1 MRARCA
7 IALAA
12 VAATLAGAGAA
23 QAQAPPLALT
33 AEATEAGWITVR
45 VAGAPGTRV
54 TLAEA
59 GQTVR
64 GVTVRADGTAVVR
77 HLSPWRCD
85 ATTRTITAAAGPATV
100 AATVTTPSCAD
111 RFVLRAPRTAR
122 AGRAATVR
130 VTDRWRVGGT
140 KTILCLRMRG
150 RDVGCASATPAARA
164 RDVRL
169 WPVRSG
175 AATITLTAPATPSQ
189 SVALR
194 VRPRQRPL
202 RVLAA
207 GDSMMQVLD
216 TTLGDRLPRAVLHSD
231 THVSTGITK
240 PSLLNWPAQAR
251 RVARAQRPDATV
263 VFLGANDGFGLPGPG
278 GAQAPCCSEAWV
290 DAYAAR
296 ARSMMA
302 AYSRAGA
309 GRVYWLTLPVPR
321 RAAFAQIFT
330 GVNQALKRAAQ
341 AFPSTVRI
349 VDLVPV
355 ISPGGRFRQA
365 LRQADGVH
373 LTPAGDKAAAALVVS
388 AMRRDGLR

>member
-1 MRARCA
+1 MPARRA
-7 IALAA
+7 IVVAA
-12 VAATLAGAGAA
+12 VAAMLAGAGVA

-33 AEATEAGWITVR
+33 AEATETGWITVR

-85 ATTRTITAAAGPATV
+85 ATTRTITAAAGGATV
-100 AATVTTPSCAD
+100 GATVTTPSCAD
-111 RFVLRAPRTAR
+111 RFALRAPRTAR

-140 KTILCLRMRG
+140 KTIACLRMRG
-150 RDVGCASATPAARA
+150 RDVGCASATPGARA
-164 RDVRL
+164 RDIRL
-169 WPVRSG
+169 WPVRAG
-175 AATITLTAPATPSQ
+175 AATITLTAPSTPSQ

-194 VRPRQRPL
+194 VRPRQGRL

-216 TTLGDRLPRAVLHSD
+216 TALGDRLPRAELRSD

-251 RVARAQRPDATV
+251 RLARAQRPDATV

-278 GAQAPCCSEAWV
+278 GGQEPCCSEAWV

-330 GVNQALKRAAQ
+330 GVNQALQRAAQ
-341 AFPSTVRI
+341 AYPATVRI
-349 VDLVPV
+349 VDLVPA

-373 LTPAGDKAAAALVVS
+373 LTPAGDRVAASLVVA

>member
-1 MRARCA
+1 M
-7 IALAA
+7 
-12 VAATLAGAGAA
+12 
-23 QAQAPPLALT
+23 
-33 AEATEAGWITVR
+33 
-45 VAGAPGTRV
+45 
-54 TLAEA
+54 LAEA

-64 GVTVRADGTAVVR
+64 GVTVRAAGTVVVR

-85 ATTRTITAAAGPATV
+85 ATTRTFTAAAGGAAV
-100 AATVTTPSCAD
+100 AATVATPSCAD
-111 RFVLRAPRTAR
+111 RFALRAPRTAR

-140 KTILCLRMRG
+140 KTIACLRMRG
-150 RDVGCASATPAARA
+150 RDVGCASATPGARA
-164 RDVRL
+164 RDIRL
-169 WPVRSG
+169 WPVRAG
-175 AATITLTAPATPSQ
+175 AATITLSAPSTPAQ

-194 VRPRQRPL
+194 VRPRQGRL

-216 TTLGDRLPRAVLHSD
+216 TALGDRLPRAEVRSD

-251 RVARAQRPDATV
+251 RLARAQRPDATV

-278 GAQAPCCSEAWV
+278 GGQEPCCSAAWV
-290 DAYAAR
+290 DAYASR

-330 GVNQALKRAAQ
+330 GVNQALQRAAQ
-341 AFPSTVRI
+341 AYPVDGPDRRPRPVHQPRRPLPPGAAPSRRRPPHPCGGPGRGVA
-349 VDLVPV
+349 
-355 ISPGGRFRQA
+355 GGRCDAARRPALNQA
-365 LRQADGVH
+365 QER
-373 LTPAGDKAAAALVVS
+373 AAS
-388 AMRRDGLR
+388 AYICARAE

>member
-1 MRARCA
+1 MPARRA

-33 AEATEAGWITVR
+33 AEATETGWVTVH

-59 GQTVR
+59 GQPLR
-64 GVTVRADGTAVVR
+64 AVTVRADGTALVQ

-85 ATTRTITAAAGPATV
+85 ATTRTITAAGGGATAAATV
-100 AATVTTPSCAD
+100 ATPPCTD
-111 RFVLRAPRTAR
+111 RFTLWAPRTAR

-140 KTILCLRMRG
+140 KTVVCLRMRG
-150 RDVGCASATPAARA
+150 RDVGCASATPGARS
-164 RDVRL
+164 RELRL

-175 AATITLTAPATPSQ
+175 AATITLTAPSTPPQ

-194 VRPRQRPL
+194 VRAREGSL

-216 TTLGDRLPRAVLHSD
+216 TTLGDRLPGADLHSD
-231 THVSTGITK
+231 AHVSTGITK
-240 PSLLNWPAQAR
+240 PALLNWPAQAR
-251 RVARAQRPDATV
+251 RLARAQRPDATV
-263 VFLGANDGFGLPGPG
+263 VFLGANDGFGLPKPG
-278 GAQAPCCSEAWV
+278 GGQEPCCSQAWV

-330 GVNQALKRAAQ
+330 AVNQALRRAAQ
-341 AFPSTVRI
+341 PYPATVRI
-349 VDLVPV
+349 VDLVPA

-373 LTPAGDKAAAALVVS
+373 LTPAGDRVAASLVVR